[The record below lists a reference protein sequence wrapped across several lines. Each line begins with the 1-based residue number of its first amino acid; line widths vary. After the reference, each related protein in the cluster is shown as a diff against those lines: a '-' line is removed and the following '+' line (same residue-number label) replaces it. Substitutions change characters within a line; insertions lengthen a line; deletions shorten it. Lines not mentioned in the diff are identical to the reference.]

1 LTVLWRS
8 EEESW
13 NAFAR
18 RIREAQGDL
27 IVVLSSADNT
37 LLLQEE
43 DRRHFLEELAKLRY
57 RVKLAT
63 KEPVVAAGARKEG
76 IRVLE
81 KTRQLRS
88 LLREHPRA
96 AEALRYFSPSLWR
109 QQWRSRLQ
117 TVGILSVPR
126 IRVMILVGL
135 SGVLFF
141 FVLFR
146 LLPSADVKV
155 WARTDLVTQT
165 MNITLV
171 QSGAKI
177 DVNARGRTRP
187 LEEIQVRVHKAITF
201 DDISPEFTGK
211 NAQTQMTVY
220 NNTTEQYSLRAGT
233 RVSNQAG
240 MIFRLSAPVIVDP
253 GTSVTVPA
261 KAEDLDLYGKVIGQ
275 RGNVPSGLQW
285 EFPGLSEPE
294 RKLVYA
300 KNLVPGTGGST
311 SQRNVLQQ
319 KDLDIAVKRLR
330 QELLVTAKQLVEEE
344 RQLRTSQDPTKT
356 IELLAKD
363 DIIMAT
369 YSGFVLPTQFLGQ
382 EVMSVPIEGQL
393 IYTVPAYNLQGI
405 QEA

>member
-126 IRVMILVGL
+126 R
-135 SGVLFF
+135 
-141 FVLFR
+141 
-146 LLPSADVKV
+146 
-155 WARTDLVTQT
+155 
-165 MNITLV
+165 
-171 QSGAKI
+171 
-177 DVNARGRTRP
+177 
-187 LEEIQVRVHKAITF
+187 
-201 DDISPEFTGK
+201 
-211 NAQTQMTVY
+211 
-220 NNTTEQYSLRAGT
+220 
-233 RVSNQAG
+233 
-240 MIFRLSAPVIVDP
+240 SAP
-253 GTSVTVPA
+253 A
-261 KAEDLDLYGKVIGQ
+261 
-275 RGNVPSGLQW
+275 
-285 EFPGLSEPE
+285 
-294 RKLVYA
+294 
-300 KNLVPGTGGST
+300 
-311 SQRNVLQQ
+311 
-319 KDLDIAVKRLR
+319 
-330 QELLVTAKQLVEEE
+330 
-344 RQLRTSQDPTKT
+344 
-356 IELLAKD
+356 
-363 DIIMAT
+363 
-369 YSGFVLPTQFLGQ
+369 
-382 EVMSVPIEGQL
+382 
-393 IYTVPAYNLQGI
+393 
-405 QEA
+405 